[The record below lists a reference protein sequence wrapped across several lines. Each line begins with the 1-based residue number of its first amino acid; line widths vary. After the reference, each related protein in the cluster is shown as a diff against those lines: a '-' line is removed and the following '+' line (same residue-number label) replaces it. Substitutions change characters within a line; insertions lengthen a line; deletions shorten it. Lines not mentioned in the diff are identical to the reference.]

1 MASYFR
7 AVNTQIEEII
17 ASCGLGKLKH
27 FSAVQ
32 GGDVNEA
39 YRVETDQETV
49 FLKVNRRSYFP
60 RMFEAEQ
67 EGLMLLSNSDFTI
80 PRPKVVGELDDHQFI
95 IMQWIEK
102 GNQESDFWQQFGRSL
117 AQLHKTDSDNFGL
130 EHDNYIGS
138 LQQSN
143 TPHKTWSDFYR
154 EQRLRPQVQL
164 ASKNGLLSHTMRHGF
179 NALFNRLDEIYPTEK
194 PALVHGDLW
203 GGNLMPA
210 LNGTPCIY
218 DPAVYFGHREMDLAM
233 MALFGGFG
241 VDWVNAYNEVYPLEN
256 GWQGRLE
263 IGQLYPLMVHVNL
276 FGTSYTRSVETIL
289 QKFL

>member
-1 MASYFR
+1 MKS
-7 AVNTQIEEII
+7 QIEAII
-17 ASCGLGKLKH
+17 DYANLGNLKKASH
-27 FSAVQ
+27 VS
-32 GGDVNEA
+32 GGSINEA
-39 YRVETDQETV
+39 FKVETLTETF
-49 FLKVNRRSYFP
+49 FLKLNEASRFP
-60 RMFEAEQ
+60 KMFETERN
-67 EGLMLLSNSDFTI
+67 GLLLLSESDFTV
-80 PRPKVVGELDDHQFI
+80 PKPIAIGEHGDHQFI

-102 GNQESDFWQQFGRSL
+102 GNGKSDFWQQFGRSL

-164 ASKNGLLSHTMRHGF
+164 ASKNGSLSHTMRHGF

-241 VDWVNAYNEVYPLEN
+241 VDWVDAYNEVYPLEN
-256 GWQGRLE
+256 GWRDRLV